1 MDAETSVTY
10 RLFLTGGG
18 DMGARIRAYDWAA
31 TSFGAPACWPVA
43 LRTAL
48 GICLNSSFP
57 TAIYWGPE
65 LRLLYNDAW
74 APIPADRHPWAL
86 GRPGAEVWA
95 DIWDIVGPQ
104 LEQVMAT
111 GEGFSA
117 FNQMLPM
124 ERDGVP
130 HETYWTY
137 SFTPIRDEDGI
148 VVGVLNQG
156 HEMTAQIVAERAL
169 RESQERL
176 ELALSASNSV
186 GTWDWDVAGDRIT
199 ADERFA
205 NLYGVDPG
213 RAKEGA
219 PINEFFGGI
228 HPDDITRVQGRIG
241 EVLKTGDLFSEEYR
255 LVQPDGSTRWVTAR
269 GRAVLDDQGNAR
281 RFPGVTFDITERRL
295 AEEEIRRA
303 KERRDF
309 IFSLSER
316 LRASGDPGDILYM
329 SAEALGRQLGID
341 RAGFYRM
348 DGDTIVFGPGWSA
361 GRAPVREGRSNSKL
375 YGDYYN
381 KAIRT
386 GRTMWFEDCLAD
398 PRLAVTDFGKF
409 GIRAA
414 IGVPVVRGGA
424 WTAGLY
430 INHQEPHAWSAE
442 DVALA
447 EEVAELTWD
456 AVARAEA
463 AEALRESEEKF
474 RGIANSIDQ
483 MIWSTRPDGF
493 HDYYN
498 DRWYEYT
505 GVPHGSTDGE
515 GWNDMFHPDDQE
527 RAWGTWRHCL
537 ETGQPYH
544 IEYRLRHRSGRYR
557 WVLGRAQP
565 VRDAQ
570 GAITRWFGTCT
581 DIHELK
587 VAEDRQAFLL
597 TLNDALRGV
606 SDPRVVTLTAS
617 EALGRHLRVARAGY
631 GDIDTTGEI
640 VRVDE
645 DWTAGEAVASLAGEA
660 RMLDGFGPAIVAE
673 LRDGQTLVVE
683 DFRTDPRA
691 GPDFAE
697 TWDSIGCRALIVVPL
712 VSEGQLRAI
721 YYLHEPKPREWAAEE
736 VALVSDVA
744 QRTWDAVERARAQ
757 QALRQLNATLEE
769 RVLERTAELER
780 TQAALRQSQK
790 MEAIGQ
796 LTGGIAHDFNNMLA
810 VVIGGL
816 NLLQRRL
823 AKGERDVEKYIDAAM
838 DGATRA
844 ASLTQRLLAFSRQQ
858 PLQPEPINANRMV
871 AGMTELLTRTLGE
884 DVRVETVLSAGL
896 WKANA
901 DVSQLENVILNLS
914 VNARDAMPGG
924 GKLTIETGNAHI
936 DDDYA
941 RDYEIPSG
949 QYVMIAV
956 SDTGSGMPPDVIEKA
971 FDPFFTTKA
980 VGKGTG
986 LGLSQVFGF
995 VRQSGGHVKIYS
1007 EVGHGTTVK
1016 VYLPRFYGP
1025 EPQVQPKV
1033 VEAPRGGSLTEI
1045 ILVVEDEE
1053 RVRNYSIEALRE
1065 LGYTVVH
1072 ASNGA
1077 AALRLINAGQHV
1089 TLLFTDV
1096 VMPEMT
1102 GRQLAD
1108 EAVKRI
1114 PGLKVLY
1121 TTGYTR
1127 NAVVHNGVLDPGT
1140 NFLPKPFGIDQL
1152 AAKVRSV
1159 LDE

>member
-1 MDAETSVTY
+1 MASGSSVIPTY
-10 RLFLTGGG
+10 LAGGG
-18 DMGARIRAYDWAA
+18 EMGDRIRSHDWSR
-31 TSFGAPACWPVA
+31 TPLGDPNEWPLA

-48 GICLNSSFP
+48 GICLHSSFP
-57 TAIYWGPE
+57 TAIYWGSD
-65 LRLLYNDAW
+65 LHLLYNDAW

-86 GRPGAEVWA
+86 GRPGAQVWA
-95 DIWDIVGPQ
+95 DIWAIVGPQ
-104 LEQVMAT
+104 LEKVMAT

-130 HETYWTY
+130 QETYWTY
-137 SFTPIRDEDGI
+137 SFTPIRDENG
-148 VVGVLNQG
+148 VVAGVLNQG

-186 GTWDWDVAGDRIT
+186 GTWDWDIANDRVT

-205 NLYGVDPG
+205 HIYGVDPEQAA
-213 RAKEGA
+213 RGA
-219 PINEFFGGI
+219 PITDFFSGI
-228 HPDDITRVQGRIG
+228 HPGDIGSVQGRIA
-241 EVLKTGDLFSEEYR
+241 EILKTGELFSEEYR
-255 LVQPDGSTRWVTAR
+255 LVQPDGSIRWVAAR
-269 GRAVLDDQGNAR
+269 GRAVLDEQGKAI
-281 RFPGVTFDITERRL
+281 RFPGVTFDITQRRL
-295 AEEEIRRA
+295 AEETIREA

-316 LRASGDPGDILYM
+316 LRASSDSDTIL
-329 SAEALGRQLGID
+329 STAAEALGRQLGID
-341 RAGFYRM
+341 RAGFYRTE
-348 DGDTIVFGPGWSA
+348 GDAMVFGPGWSA
-361 GRAPVREGRSNSKL
+361 GRLPVRKGRTDSAR

-381 KAIRT
+381 RTIRS
-386 GRTMWFEDCLAD
+386 GKTMWFEDSLAD
-398 PRLAVTDFGKF
+398 QNLAMTDFAKF

-414 IGVPVVRGGA
+414 IGVPVVRDGI
-424 WTAGLY
+424 WLSGLY
-430 INHQEPHAWSAE
+430 INHQDPHAWSAE
-442 DVALA
+442 DIALA

-463 AEALRESEEKF
+463 ADALRQSEEKF
-474 RGIANSIDQ
+474 RGIANSINQ
-483 MIWSTRPDGF
+483 MIWSTQPDGY

-505 GVPHGSTDGE
+505 GVPYGSTDGA

-527 RAWGTWRHCL
+527 RAWGVWRECL
-537 ETGQPYH
+537 ETGEPYH
-544 IEYRLRHRSGRYR
+544 IEYRLRHRSGDYR

-565 VRDAQ
+565 VRDAH

-597 TLNDALRGV
+597 ELNDILRGV
-606 SDPRVVTLTAS
+606 SDPRAGTMAAA

-631 GDIDTTGEI
+631 GDVDASGEI
-640 VRVDE
+640 VRVE
-645 DWTAGEAVASLAGEA
+645 RDWTARDDVPNLAGEA
-660 RMLDGFGPAIVAE
+660 RILDGFGPAIVAE
-673 LRDGQTLVVE
+673 LRAGHSLVVD

-691 GPDFAE
+691 GPAYAE

-712 VSEGQLRAI
+712 VSEGQLRALF
-721 YYLHEPKPREWAAEE
+721 YLHEPEPRAWTADDVTLAN
-736 VALVSDVA
+736 DVA

-823 AKGERDVEKYIDAAM
+823 AKGETDVAKYIDASM
-838 DGATRA
+838 EGATRA

-901 DVSQLENVILNLS
+901 DLGQLENAVLNLS

-941 RDYEIPSG
+941 RDYEIQSG

-971 FDPFFTTKA
+971 FDPFFTTKS

-1007 EVGHGTTVK
+1007 EVGVGTTVK
-1016 VYLPRFYGP
+1016 IYLPRFYGP

-1033 VEAPRGGSLTEI
+1033 VEAPRGGSLSEV

-1072 ASNGA
+1072 APSGPD
-1077 AALRLINAGQHV
+1077 ALRLIDAGQGA